1 MITLEKLHQNLLDY
15 NPILFKK
22 IFEVN
27 KKIKILV
34 KKGQIQVILF
44 MIMLTRSLKTI
55 FNPMRYTG
63 NYIIM
68 CM

>member
-34 KKGQIQVILF
+34 KKGQIQVILL